1 MFIKIPTEL
10 SDKQIANLQIIYK
23 EAFKRDISKEMAI
36 EYGLSIIR
44 LIAIII
50 TNTGQK
56 I

>member
-10 SDKQIANLQIIYK
+10 SDKQIEKLQAIYK
-23 EAFKRDISKEMAI
+23 EVFKRDITKEMAT

-44 LIAIII
+44 LIAIVI
-50 TNTGQK
+50 TNTSQK